1 MAKRKI
7 VWSHKAQIK
16 LFQILDFY
24 TERNKSNIFP
34 QKLYKKFIQESKLL
48 LDHPD
53 IGKLTND
60 DTIRGLV
67 VDAFILYYETTTDQI
82 IIHTV
87 WDSKQNPS
95 DLKIK

>member
-34 QKLYKKFIQESKLL
+34 QKLY
-48 LDHPD
+48 
-53 IGKLTND
+53 
-60 DTIRGLV
+60 
-67 VDAFILYYETTTDQI
+67 
-82 IIHTV
+82 
-87 WDSKQNPS
+87 
-95 DLKIK
+95 